1 MMKICPFKNEFCDE
15 ACPLYINPQDLNDYM
30 VSKLTSLGVMKKDE
44 GICSFK
50 ILSLSQARTIFENTN
65 TNNSSRR

>member
-1 MMKICPFKNEFCDE
+1 MMKVCPFKNEICNDI
-15 ACPLYINPQDLNDYM
+15 CPLFINPQDLNDYM
-30 VSKLTSLGVMKKDE
+30 VSKLTSLEVKKKDE

-50 ILSLSQARTIFENTN
+50 ILSLSQARTIFENSN